1 MPEKS
6 GMDAA
11 LCGPILACPAAGSA
25 CCPTAGL
32 AVAANVTNNSKF
44 RCTFMATS
52 RHGLP
57 RPSCRCAGAAD
68 ILSQM
73 RERRTTDPRAAR
85 GPWPLPSLPIRPFGA
100 KGERQTLVKTQLRQ
114 TGVNEVDGSDLLG
127 QLVALQECAFVGQ
140 IDPQLLEMA
149 QDRALGRVAGHVDR
163 LGALLRLFPKV
174 PLLQFCLPLLGKFN
188 TDSRTGFHP
197 PNNLLSSDSGRQRPG
212 ERPSLE

>member
-57 RPSCRCAGAAD
+57 RPRAGAGAVD

-73 RERRTTDPRAAR
+73 RERRTTEPRLSRERRR
-85 GPWPLPSLPIRPFGA
+85 GCPNADSAVWD
-100 KGERQTLVKTQLRQ
+100 ERQ
-114 TGVNEVDGSDLLG
+114 NASEDAASDRR
-127 QLVALQECAFVGQ
+127 E
-140 IDPQLLEMA
+140 
-149 QDRALGRVAGHVDR
+149 
-163 LGALLRLFPKV
+163 
-174 PLLQFCLPLLGKFN
+174 
-188 TDSRTGFHP
+188 
-197 PNNLLSSDSGRQRPG
+197 
-212 ERPSLE
+212 